1 MHTKGPVTIYISA
14 ASELM
19 AERETLARMIATLPV
34 TLAWHIVQTPIRD
47 TDSLDLEAL
56 LSADLHI
63 LVMGSDI
70 RAPVGLELLT
80 AHRANRP
87 ILTYLKRAVPRTP
100 AGQVFIRDAQVVWRP
115 FQTATD
121 LSQQVQRMLV
131 EHLVRSAHMYDLTPD
146 EVAQLEALPSQ
157 DASNEPTAQSNE
169 AGRSAVILSHERFEP
184 RDGIVVEES

>member
-1 MHTKGPVTIYISA
+1 MLTKGSVTIYISA

-34 TLAWHIVQTPIRD
+34 ALVWHIVQTPIRD
-47 TDSLDLEAL
+47 ADTLDLEAL
-56 LSADLHI
+56 LSADLHL

-80 AHRANRP
+80 ARRASRP
-87 ILTYLKRAVPRTP
+87 ILAYLKRAVPRTP
-100 AGQVFIRDAQVVWRP
+100 AGQVFIQDAQVVWRP
-115 FQTATD
+115 YQNATD
-121 LSQQVQRMLV
+121 LSHQVRRTLA
-131 EHLVRSAHMYDLTPD
+131 EHLLRHAHLYGLMPD

-157 DASNEPTAQSNE
+157 DASNEQAAQGNE